1 MSIIGINYDKCS
13 NCNLCL
19 TTCLLY
25 RKDKDKN
32 KVILVDNPKFQCN
45 LCGQCIAR
53 CPEDAI
59 LYEGIGEAFTY
70 EGIEKPETITSYD
83 TIYKFLSANR
93 STRLYKKKKVPP
105 DTLKKVFEAMS
116 RAPTADNKRL
126 ERFSILS
133 DQDKMKTLNDAVLEA
148 IYSIPERSER
158 FGELFRLTSRVFQS
172 PVYFD
177 APHVIFVDS
186 PEDYPEDSEMQANN
200 IGIII
205 TYGRLAAQTLG
216 LGTCWNGWTQIAIRF
231 NPKIK
236 ELANIRGD
244 IMGAFTIGYPAIRFK
259 RSPPRYLKPIDGL
272 E

>member
-1 MSIIGINYDKCS
+1 MPILGIDYEKCS

-19 TTCLLY
+19 TTCLLF
-25 RKDKDKN
+25 RKDREQN
-32 KVILVDNPKFQCN
+32 KVILVDNPKYQCN

-59 LYEGIGEAFTY
+59 LYDGIGEAFTY
-70 EGIEKPETITSYD
+70 EGVEKPETIASYD

-93 STRLYKKKKVPP
+93 SIRLYKNKKVPS
-105 DTLKKVFEAMS
+105 DILKKVFEAMS

-133 DQDKMKTLNDAVLEA
+133 DRDKIKNLNDAVLEA
-148 IYSIPERSER
+148 LLSDPERNER
-158 FGELFRLTSRVFQS
+158 YGELFRLTSRVFQS

-177 APHVIFVDS
+177 APHIIFVDS
-186 PEDYPEDSEMQANN
+186 TEDSEMQANN

-205 TYGRLAAQTLG
+205 TYGRLAAQALG
-216 LGTCWNGWTQIAIRF
+216 LGTCWNGWTQLAMRV

-236 ELANIRGD
+236 ELANISGNM
-244 IMGAFTIGYPAIRFK
+244 MGTFTIGYPAVRFN
-259 RSPPRYLKPIDGL
+259 RSPPRYLKPINGL
-272 E
+272 D